1 MLPVFRLSP
10 SRFHIRALFTA
21 IVMLFTLNGC
31 ASMVLSPVTK
41 ENRDTS
47 VKFNGSYTV
56 TQHKAALKQTIEQ
69 WVFTCPNFQKEQRYT
84 LAARDGEIKI
94 FGIGSRPIYTYVD
107 SDGKFRAEVPLGGTV
122 KESAGS
128 DASINRGKR
137 NLIVRGRINT
147 GKSSS
152 GLITVGVEQFGY
164 SGCSARLTF
173 EKK

>member
-1 MLPVFRLSP
+1 MLRLLRLSP
-10 SRFHIRALFTA
+10 SRFYMRALFTA
-21 IVMLFTLNGC
+21 AVMLFTLSGC
-31 ASMVLSPVTK
+31 ASMVLSPVSK

-47 VKFNGSYTV
+47 VKLNGSYTV

-69 WVFTCPNFQKEQRYT
+69 WVFTCPNLQKEQRYT

-94 FGIGSRPIYTYVD
+94 FGIGNRPIFTYVD
-107 SDGKFRAEVPLGGTV
+107 SAGKFRAEVPLDGTV

-128 DASINRGKR
+128 EASIVRGKR
-137 NLIVRGRINT
+137 NLIIRGRLNPA
-147 GKSSS
+147 KSSS
-152 GLITVGVEQFGY
+152 GLITIGVEQFGY